1 MPEGNA
7 DGDTSGW
14 IDDTTDAPTPFGTE
28 LAGIVTVDSVPGR
41 SAEPVVSRV
50 AVPEVG
56 MITSTATVPS
66 GASLG
71 IVGTSGITEA
81 AGATGVSTTGSERSE
96 KFVTATVSDL
106 GIPVAVCVT
115 VTVTVAAPA
124 EVAVYVVDVSV
135 EGLTEP
141 FAVELQAT
149 VKPFVMAVPPLS
161 EPLAVTE
168 IMVVPFT
175 CTDAVS
181 KLATAEPNAA
191 AGVSGIVTEAAA
203 KPVTAFEPPD
213 DENTLQTYSLPAVSP
228 VTLTVFAAIP
238 DTVAETV
245 PPVATQSIA

>member
-1 MPEGNA
+1 
-7 DGDTSGW
+7 
-14 IDDTTDAPTPFGTE
+14 

-56 MITSTATVPS
+56 VITSTATVPS

-81 AGATGVSTTGSERSE
+81 GGATGVSTTGSAAGE
-96 KFVTATVSDL
+96 KFVTVTVSDWE
-106 GIPVAVCVT
+106 IPVAGCVT
-115 VTVTVAAPA
+115 VTVTVAVPS
-124 EVAVYVVDVSV
+124 EVAVYVVDVPV
-135 EGLTEP
+135 EGVTEP

-149 VKPFVMAVPPLS
+149 VTPFVMAVPPLS

-168 IMVVPFT
+168 IWFVPFT

-181 KLATAEPNAA
+181 KLATAEPNAS
-191 AGVSGIVTEAAA
+191 AGVSGIVTAEAATPA
-203 KPVTAFEPPD
+203 AASVLLD

-228 VTLTVFAAIP
+228 VTLTVVTAIP
-238 DTVAETV
+238 DAVAETV
-245 PPVATQSIA
+245 PSVATQLIV